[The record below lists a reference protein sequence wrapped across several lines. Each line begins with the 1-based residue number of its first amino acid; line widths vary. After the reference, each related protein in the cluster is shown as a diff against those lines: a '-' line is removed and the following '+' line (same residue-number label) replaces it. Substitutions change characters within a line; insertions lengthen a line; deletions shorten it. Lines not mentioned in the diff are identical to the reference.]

1 MECRETKDKEAKTKG
16 RENKGGRKGRN
27 RIVSRQKK

>member
-16 RENKGGRKGRN
+16 RENKGGRKGGREE
-27 RIVSRQKK
+27 IES